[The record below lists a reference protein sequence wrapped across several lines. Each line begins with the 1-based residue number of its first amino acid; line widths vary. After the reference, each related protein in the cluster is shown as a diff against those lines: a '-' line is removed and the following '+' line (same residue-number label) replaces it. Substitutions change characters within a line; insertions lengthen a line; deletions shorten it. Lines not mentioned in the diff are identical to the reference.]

1 MIRYASVLM
10 IFAMIAFSE
19 NGAFRTK
26 KYHHPLLYAK
36 NDSAVIKAGRK
47 IDGSGVRTGYSLSL
61 SVIDHTCLSICE
73 EGVHGKQA
81 YLSGMCHTISQRN
94 KDSLFVDSF
103 KLENAIVHLYGN
115 TSVVTFVVH
124 SYRKSRGIPN
134 ERKTR
139 FYDVWVTRKAG

>member
-1 MIRYASVLM
+1 MM

-19 NGAFRTK
+19 NGAFAQKNITTHYYMQKTTAQLLKLEK
-26 KYHHPLLYAK
+26 KSMVAEFALDTAF
-36 NDSAVIKAGRK
+36 
-47 IDGSGVRTGYSLSL
+47 LS
-61 SVIDHTCLSICE
+61 SVIYHTCLSICE